1 MSMSVEFSLEKS
13 KDNFNILK
21 MSNEERQVYIG
32 SKYNMKNYLE
42 KFINDI
48 GNIAKED
55 SVFLILGIGG
65 GEELKC
71 LKNKY
76 PESKIIILEPI
87 KELISYAYKN
97 NIIKFTE
104 SDNVYVRFIDNK
116 VKTTFMLKGLLQE
129 YEVKRIVFKC
139 LYNYDKIFKNQLCEI
154 TDIVKTSLIDKIIDI
169 NTNIYFSRRWFDT
182 MISNLEYMIKSSTV
196 DNLKNSMENIPSIIV
211 SAGPSLEK
219 NIKQLHNVKNNML
232 ILSGGRTLK
241 PLTKEN
247 IVPNLL
253 GVIDAAKVS
262 YDLVQ
267 GYIEHTKVPLL
278 FYEGTNEEVVK
289 NHKSE
294 KVFFTK
300 SAFIEKCFENN
311 DINLVMGGSIAH
323 ILTTFSIYIGCNP
336 IIFIGQDF
344 AYTNEKYHADIAIN
358 QFTSKEQN
366 KAKNENSLYVKD
378 IKGDIV
384 RTNVVLDSFRRD
396 MELIIKQYPKITFIN
411 ATEGGANIE
420 GTINM
425 SLSDAIKK
433 YKLNSKVELNINN
446 RFNEDI
452 KNRFLNILTEAF
464 KSSNV
469 IKKQCQTGIDIV
481 NKLSKH
487 VALKDNCK
495 INESLKK
502 LKYVD
507 DNIKNNYKSLEI
519 LYTLLYPISFTIMS
533 KYKAEND
540 KEIIEKSKFLYE
552 SLLKNVE
559 YAIMKIQ
566 QSINNIKNMEIKNA
580 EVRGGK

>member
-1 MSMSVEFSLEKS
+1 MSVEFSLEKS

>member
-1 MSMSVEFSLEKS
+1 MTVEFLLEKS
-13 KDNFNILK
+13 KDNFNVLK
-21 MSNEERQVYIG
+21 LSNKERQVYIG

-48 GNIAKED
+48 ELIAKED

-65 GEELKC
+65 GEELKW
-71 LKNKY
+71 LKNRY
-76 PESKIIILEPI
+76 PKSKIIILEPI
-87 KELISYAYKN
+87 QELISYAYKN

-116 VKTTFMLKGLLQE
+116 PKTTFVLKKLLQE
-129 YEVKRIVFKC
+129 YEIKKIVFKC
-139 LYNYDKIFKNQLCEI
+139 LYNYDKIFKKQLWEI

-169 NTNIYFSRRWFDT
+169 NTNIYFARRWFDT

-196 DNLKNSMENIPSIIV
+196 NKFKNSMKDIPAIVV

-219 NIKQLHNVKNNML
+219 NINQLHNGENNML
-232 ILSGGRTLK
+232 ILSGGRTLRT
-241 PLTKEN
+241 LTDKN
-247 IVPNLL
+247 ITPDLL
-253 GVIDAAKVS
+253 GVIDAGEAS
-262 YDLVQ
+262 YDLVR
-267 GYIEHTKVPLL
+267 GYIESTKVPLL

-294 KVFFTK
+294 KMFFTK
-300 SAFIEKCFENN
+300 SAFIEECFEND

-323 ILTTFSIYIGCNP
+323 ILTTFSIYAGCNP

-344 AYTNEKYHADIAIN
+344 AYTNEKCHADIAIN
-358 QFTSKEQN
+358 QFASKEEN
-366 KAKNENSLYVKD
+366 KAKDENSLYVKD
-378 IKGDIV
+378 IKGNMV

-396 MELIIKQYPKITFIN
+396 MELIIKQYPEITFIN

-446 RFNEDI
+446 RVNEDI
-452 KNRFLNILTEAF
+452 KNKFLNILTEAF
-464 KSSNV
+464 ESSNV
-469 IKKQCQTGIDIV
+469 IKNQCQTGIDIV

-487 VALKDNCK
+487 VSLKNNYK
-495 INESLKK
+495 INKSLEK
-502 LKYVD
+502 LKHVD
-507 DNIKNNYKSLEI
+507 DNIKSNYKSLEI
-519 LYTLLYPISFTIMS
+519 LYTLLYPVSFTIIS
-533 KYKAEND
+533 QYEVEND

-552 SLLKNVE
+552 SLLENVE
-559 YAIMKIQ
+559 YAIIKIQ
-566 QSINNIKNMEIKNA
+566 ESINNIKNMEMKNA
-580 EVRGGK
+580 KARGGK

>member
-1 MSMSVEFSLEKS
+1 MSVEFSLEKS

-48 GNIAKED
+48 GKIAKED

-65 GEELKC
+65 GEELKW

-97 NIIKFTE
+97 SIIKFTE

-116 VKTTFMLKGLLQE
+116 IKTTFILKDLLRE
-129 YEVKRIVFKC
+129 YEIKKVVFKC
-139 LYNYDKIFKNQLCEI
+139 LYNYDKIFKNQLYEI

-196 DNLKNSMENIPSIIV
+196 ANLKNSMKNIPSIIV

-241 PLTKEN
+241 ALTKEN

-253 GVIDAAKVS
+253 GVIDAGKVS
-262 YDLVQ
+262 YDLVK

-278 FYEGTNEEVVK
+278 FYEGTNEEIVK
-289 NHKSE
+289 NHKSK

-300 SAFIEKCFENN
+300 SAFIEKCFEND

-344 AYTNEKYHADIAIN
+344 AYTNEKCHADIAIN
-358 QFTSKEQN
+358 QFMSKEQN

-378 IKGDIV
+378 IKGNIV

-487 VALKDNCK
+487 VALKNNCK

-559 YAIMKIQ
+559 YAIIKIQ